1 MDRLL
6 DFLAGP
12 KEMETEDGETLRLL
26 TAMEVLQARREAEEL
41 AQEDR
46 ERALCANA
54 CLLARAL
61 ERDGQPVFPSGRA
74 VLEGLRVEEIVR
86 LSQAWG
92 EFNRRYNPSPQ
103 DCPGEVEPLK
113 KDWSTRL
120 ISAFNGVCSG
130 LLGRCP
136 QRRGPGRWRTGTTCG
151 APSTWR
157 WTERKNW
164 HRCAPVPERGG
175 GGALPGMRAR
185 HGCNWVEPEL

>member
-1 MDRLL
+1 MEGSI
-6 DFLAGP
+6 LAQRERVSLGNG
-12 KEMETEDGETLRLL
+12 MALRLL
-26 TAMEVLQARREAEEL
+26 SALEVLQARREAGEL
-41 AQEDR
+41 AGEDR
-46 ERALCANA
+46 ERALCSNA

-136 QRRGPGRWRTGTTCG
+136 QRRGPGR
-151 APSTWR
+151 
-157 WTERKNW
+157 
-164 HRCAPVPERGG
+164 
-175 GGALPGMRAR
+175 
-185 HGCNWVEPEL
+185 

>member
-1 MDRLL
+1 MLERRERLKL
-6 DFLAGP
+6 
-12 KEMETEDGETLRLL
+12 EDGRELRLL
-26 TAMEVLQARREAEEL
+26 SALEVLEARREAEGL
-41 AQEDR
+41 ARGEA
-46 ERALCANA
+46 EAALCANA

-136 QRRGPGRWRTGTTCG
+136 QRRGPGR
-151 APSTWR
+151 
-157 WTERKNW
+157 
-164 HRCAPVPERGG
+164 
-175 GGALPGMRAR
+175 
-185 HGCNWVEPEL
+185 